1 MIKELLIVCT
11 GSFVGGGL
19 RYLVS
24 RAMAL
29 VWTPS
34 FFGTLTANVAG
45 CFLIGILSG
54 LSATGSLSPSQ
65 RLLLVTGLCGGFTT
79 FSTFINE
86 NVLLTRD
93 GNLPTALIYTSLSLL
108 LGVIAVVIGY
118 KAAMLLKG

>member
-79 FSTFINE
+79 FSTFSLE
-86 NVLLTRD
+86 ACMLLRSGRVGLCVLYMLLSVALCLGGVFGGLLLTGR
-93 GNLPTALIYTSLSLL
+93 TA
-108 LGVIAVVIGY
+108 
-118 KAAMLLKG
+118 